1 MWCLSYTNM
10 STCIRTYRYTDIE
23 TYKHTDIQISR
34 LTYIHTYLHTYIH
47 TDIQISRLT
56 YIHTNIPT
64 YRYPDLHTYIRTYVH
79 WYMDTWI
86 HRSRSKT
93 NIYIHGSDI
102 CGYGHVSLP
111 RWGKTAKAAK
121 GSRKVCEYHYLYEIC
136 TRKHGHNSVSRF
148 CWDAKWSR
156 KRGVKAVLGNHNFEQ
171 PQITNIHTYI
181 QTDIHTYRH
190 TNIHAYTQ
198 THVHTYI
205 HIYTYMH
212 TCIHAYTV
220 TYLLKLTY
228 PATDRPS

>member
-1 MWCLSYTNM
+1 
-10 STCIRTYRYTDIE
+10 
-23 TYKHTDIQISR
+23 
-34 LTYIHTYLHTYIH
+34 
-47 TDIQISRLT
+47 
-56 YIHTNIPT
+56 
-64 YRYPDLHTYIRTYVH
+64 
-79 WYMDTWI
+79 MDTWI

-102 CGYGHVSLP
+102 CGYGHVFLP
-111 RWGKTAKAAK
+111 RWGKTGKAAK

-136 TRKHGHNSVSRF
+136 TRKHGLSRF
-148 CWDAKWSR
+148 CRDAKWSR

-205 HIYTYMH
+205 HVYTYMH
-212 TCIHAYTV
+212 TCLHR
-220 TYLLKLTY
+220 YLPT
-228 PATDRPS
+228 